1 MGKTT
6 PTPLTNAQKVKK
18 CQAGIVANGGKRLPD
33 GYLKREAAQALE
45 SLLSAGYADSRIGV
59 ISAAILDAQ
68 KKMQRA
74 QK

>member
-1 MGKTT
+1 MEKTT

-33 GYLKREAAQALE
+33 GYLKKEAAQALE

-68 KKMQRA
+68 KKMQRT

>member
-1 MGKTT
+1 MEKTT

-18 CQAGIVANGGKRLPD
+18 CQAGIVANGGKRL
-33 GYLKREAAQALE
+33 LKKEAAQALE

-68 KKMQRA
+68 KKMQRT